1 MWCPRAVCG
10 VVFFLGGGEQPRTV
24 EISSVTIE
32 AEAIQPTS
40 ATAIP
45 DFLKAVGMTIPHVS
59 SLRGGHGDP
68 LEMMVERSNV
78 SDDNVARMALDREI
92 DERSA
97 LSPISV
103 HLARSTRGAASFA
116 ACCARGSMLC
126 VGVSLGESEH
136 FYIFVC

>member
-1 MWCPRAVCG
+1 MPF
-10 VVFFLGGGEQPRTV
+10 VVLCFFLAGGEQPRTV

-103 HLARSTRGAASFA
+103 HLSAHLARSTRGAASFA

-126 VGVSLGESEH
+126 TWVSLGESEH